1 MKTDVVIVNG
11 NGKGREEAL
20 ASIEQIMA
28 DCGQKEKR
36 RVRLL
41 GEELMCLVNEISG
54 DMEADFWVER
64 VDKKVYLHLST
75 NTLMYAEKRKEF
87 LDVSTTGKNIKRKGV
102 LGKIVEAYE
111 KALSPKDERTAAEM
125 VFSSAGIGGS
135 SAYSSSTNLMW
146 SMSNY
151 TDVLYGTAGTEEE
164 RDDLEKSII
173 ANLADEVS
181 VGIAGDNV
189 EVIVEKTLKFCGRG
203 FENMNV

>member
-1 MKTDVVIVNG
+1 MKTDIVMVDGNG
-11 NGKGREEAL
+11 NGREEAL
-20 ASIEQIMA
+20 AAVEWILS
-28 DCGQKEKR
+28 DCAEKEKL

-41 GEELMCLVNEISG
+41 GEELMCLVKEISG
-54 DMEADFWVER
+54 EMEAEFWGER
-64 VDKKVYLHLST
+64 IEKKIYLHLST

-87 LDVSTTGKNIKRKGV
+87 LDVSTTGQNIKRRGV
-102 LGKIVEAYE
+102 LGKIIEAYE
-111 KALSPKDERTAAEM
+111 KALSPKDGRTAAEM
-125 VFSSAGIGGS
+125 VFSSAGMGGS

-151 TDVLYGTAGTEEE
+151 TDVLYGTDGTEQE

-189 EVIVEKTLKFCGRG
+189 EVIVEKTLKFCGKG
-203 FENMNV
+203 V